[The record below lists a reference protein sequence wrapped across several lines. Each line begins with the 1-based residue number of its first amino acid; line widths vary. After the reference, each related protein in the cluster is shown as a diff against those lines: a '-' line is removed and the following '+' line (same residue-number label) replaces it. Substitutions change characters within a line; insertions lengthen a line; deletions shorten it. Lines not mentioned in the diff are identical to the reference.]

1 MNLFYSNEINERN
14 KEIFLKD
21 QEHRHLVKSLRYD
34 INEKVIVTDGKGNRY
49 ETKLVLKQKNESKLK
64 IINKLSDNTKKIE
77 LHIAISPTKKTS
89 RFEWF
94 LEKVTEI
101 GISSISPIICEHS
114 EKKSLNII
122 RAKKIIISS
131 MKQSLQTYLPEIHEP
146 TDFNTFIDKFSK
158 DSINLIATNKT
169 DFNPK
174 PYSELAGKGNTVVMI
189 GPEGGFS
196 EKELILA
203 KNAKF
208 TAVSIGN
215 NRLRTETAGVACAM
229 LHNLIKK

>member
-122 RAKKIIISS
+122 RAKRILISS
-131 MKQSLQTYLPEIHEP
+131 MKQSLQTYLPKIHEP
-146 TDFNTFIDKFSK
+146 VDFNTFIDNLSK
-158 DSINLIATNKT
+158 GSINLIATNKI
-169 DFNPK
+169 DFNPN
-174 PYSELAGKGNTVVMI
+174 PYSDFVGRGNTVIMI

-196 EKELILA
+196 EKELVIA

-208 TAVSIGN
+208 TAVSLGD

-229 LHNLIKK
+229 LHNLTKK

>member
-122 RAKKIIISS
+122 RAKRILISS
-131 MKQSLQTYLPEIHEP
+131 MKQSLQTYLPKIHEP
-146 TDFNTFIDKFSK
+146 TDFNTFIDNLSK
-158 DSINLIATNKT
+158 GSINLIATNKI
-169 DFNPK
+169 DFNPN
-174 PYSELAGKGNTVVMI
+174 PYSDFAGRGNTVIMI

-196 EKELILA
+196 EKELVIA

-208 TAVSIGN
+208 TAVSLGD

-229 LHNLIKK
+229 LHNLAKK

>member
-1 MNLFYSNEINERN
+1 MNLFYSNKINERN

-21 QEHRHLVKSLRYD
+21 QEHRHLVKSLRFD
-34 INEKVIVTDGKGNRY
+34 INETVFITDGKGNRY
-49 ETKLVLKQKNESKLK
+49 ETKLLLKQKNESKLK
-64 IINKLSDNTKKIE
+64 IINKLSDNAKKIE

-101 GISSISPIICEHS
+101 GISSISPIICKHS

-122 RAKKIIISS
+122 RAKRILISS
-131 MKQSLQTYLPEIHEP
+131 MKQSLQTYLPKIHEP
-146 TDFNTFIDKFSK
+146 TDFSYFVNKRFKNEIK
-158 DSINLIATNKT
+158 LIATNKT

-174 PYSELAGKGNTVVMI
+174 PFSEFSGSRDTVIMI

-196 EKELILA
+196 EKELVIA

-208 TAVSIGN
+208 TAVSLGD

-229 LHNLIKK
+229 LHNLTKK